1 MQGNT
6 EQAFLLFQKALQ
18 DSIDSKR
25 PVLQADILVS
35 LSSKAQMKGNTQEA
49 IDLIHQALYLSE
61 RSGNLYGKARA
72 LGELGKLEL
81 QSGKNDE
88 AASLIDQAL
97 DIDKLNGYKFEALH
111 LFYKASYQGV
121 TGKEEEAIQTLAD
134 ARAKAI
140 VAKDTLTFVQAENA
154 YAFGLVKK
162 GKVDEAIRQM
172 DLVDRMDMREFVP
185 DAALRSC
192 LESYLQLSVV
202 RLIWLEGFANVLE
215 AANQKEREIGVWR
228 EVFSTSQGLGLS
240 AGEAE
245 AKEKT
250 ANLESQLKKT
260 DEALKDYALAAD
272 LYRKLG
278 NEASLDRVEISESIL
293 LLNVGR
299 GNEAAPLVE
308 EIASYAKRL
317 SLRELE
323 FRANIT
329 LARHLSASR

>member
-1 MQGNT
+1 M
-6 EQAFLLFQKALQ
+6 
-18 DSIDSKR
+18 
-25 PVLQADILVS
+25 
-35 LSSKAQMKGNTQEA
+35 
-49 IDLIHQALYLSE
+49 
-61 RSGNLYGKARA
+61 
-72 LGELGKLEL
+72 
-81 QSGKNDE
+81 
-88 AASLIDQAL
+88 
-97 DIDKLNGYKFEALH
+97 
-111 LFYKASYQGV
+111 

-250 ANLESQLKKT
+250 ANIEGS
-260 DEALKDYALAAD
+260 
-272 LYRKLG
+272 
-278 NEASLDRVEISESIL
+278 
-293 LLNVGR
+293 
-299 GNEAAPLVE
+299 
-308 EIASYAKRL
+308 
-317 SLRELE
+317 
-323 FRANIT
+323 
-329 LARHLSASR
+329 